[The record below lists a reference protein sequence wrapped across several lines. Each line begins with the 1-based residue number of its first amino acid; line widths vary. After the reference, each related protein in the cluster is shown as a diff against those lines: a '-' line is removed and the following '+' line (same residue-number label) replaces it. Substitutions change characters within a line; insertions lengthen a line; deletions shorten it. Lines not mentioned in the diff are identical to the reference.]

1 MTPEQQNSYNLLC
14 TLRTQASEGISNYLH
29 HALKISVVE
38 GNFEIFY
45 RQGSPIGYWIWAN
58 TVRESVLKL
67 KRNGQYP
74 FFIYEWNEGHITLII
89 DVCFISSSHNN
100 HSLLK
105 RSISRKKV
113 VAFKFRSRTFLKVN
127 HKSIFMTLTF

>member
-74 FFIYEWNEGHITLII
+74 FFYLRME
-89 DVCFISSSHNN
+89 
-100 HSLLK
+100 
-105 RSISRKKV
+105 
-113 VAFKFRSRTFLKVN
+113 
-127 HKSIFMTLTF
+127 